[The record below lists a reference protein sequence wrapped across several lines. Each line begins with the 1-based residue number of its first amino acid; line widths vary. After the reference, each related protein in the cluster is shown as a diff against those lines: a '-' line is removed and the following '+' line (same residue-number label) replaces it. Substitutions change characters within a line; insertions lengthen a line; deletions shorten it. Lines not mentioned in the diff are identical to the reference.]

1 MACKMVLRMEMQEII
16 RRWQAGNSRS
26 HITSRTRLSRDTVSE
41 YIAVVEQ
48 LGVSRG
54 GWPRSREQLSRLAGI
69 GRSGQHQTAAS
80 TEERMAPWADKIYQW
95 LTGDWL
101 QLTRVLELLL
111 GCGCQVSYKSLRRF
125 VQKRNWWQR
134 NPATIHMEDTAP
146 GEVAELDFGRLTLTR
161 AAAAPCGR

>member
-1 MACKMVLRMEMQEII
+1 
-16 RRWQAGNSRS
+16 
-26 HITSRTRLSRDTVSE
+26 
-41 YIAVVEQ
+41 
-48 LGVSRG
+48 
-54 GWPRSREQLSRLAGI
+54 
-69 GRSGQHQTAAS
+69 
-80 TEERMAPWADKIYQW
+80 MAPWADKIYQW